1 MERKQIIE
9 KLQLRSKQIVLLP
22 FVRVS
27 EEIIQ
32 TDGKM
37 NDPSAEVTCWLAFF
51 SAISLFAN
59 HYPWH
64 TLLFY
69 PSIKMREGRKRAR
82 EKERERWMH
91 LVTCSS
97 ISWCAGS
104 QFKKYYQLWMIFSS
118 LDNLSLWKM
127 KVWSLS
133 KVTTHDLM
141 PFMPVVQM
149 MQHKLHARGV
159 YILLTVS
166 VSHSNGAVILS
177 EHQWRHLM
185 LNSLC

>member
-1 MERKQIIE
+1 MIISDWAQVIESVSGVILHTCPLFHVSSALLVCKKKKIEFDGMERKQIIE
-9 KLQLRSKQIVLLP
+9 KLQLRGKQIVLLP

-97 ISWCAGS
+97 ISWCAGP
-104 QFKKYYQLWMIFSS
+104 QF
-118 LDNLSLWKM
+118 
-127 KVWSLS
+127 
-133 KVTTHDLM
+133 
-141 PFMPVVQM
+141 
-149 MQHKLHARGV
+149 
-159 YILLTVS
+159 
-166 VSHSNGAVILS
+166 
-177 EHQWRHLM
+177 
-185 LNSLC
+185 

>member
-1 MERKQIIE
+1 MAICISDITPGISLQRSILESEHKRYFERFQNIWTVFECSQMIISDWAQVIQSVLGVILHTCPLFHVSSALLVCKKKKKIEFDGMERKQIIE
-9 KLQLRSKQIVLLP
+9 KLQLRGKQIVLLP

-51 SAISLFAN
+51 SAISLFTN

-82 EKERERWMH
+82 EKERERWTH

-97 ISWCAGS
+97 IS
-104 QFKKYYQLWMIFSS
+104 
-118 LDNLSLWKM
+118 
-127 KVWSLS
+127 
-133 KVTTHDLM
+133 
-141 PFMPVVQM
+141 
-149 MQHKLHARGV
+149 
-159 YILLTVS
+159 
-166 VSHSNGAVILS
+166 
-177 EHQWRHLM
+177 
-185 LNSLC
+185 